1 MQTIALAL
9 KHWPSKIT
17 ESLLNREAVKKKHCK
32 QPPTPLE
39 TASFWTPPPLGIS
52 VALQRGGR
60 GEDIFW
66 NYSFYELYMTQQA
79 KYLQLSTSFFF
90 FIFISHV
97 TLSVMTRFT
106 YLLFSKYGKVS
117 WILSLT
123 LSWVILDENSITD
136 LVLRFRMSLKEVC
149 SSLVFIRVTVLEKEL
164 HLNLFALAPAPGW
177 VIIQWLAVSSNVEGN
192 VFSLKENNKIRVY
205 IHAVLIDF
213 AS

>member
-1 MQTIALAL
+1 MQTVTLAL

-17 ESLLNREAVKKKHCK
+17 ESLLNREAVKKSTVSNL
-32 QPPTPLE
+32 PPPWKLPPFGLPLPLE
-39 TASFWTPPPLGIS
+39 FPMPSM
-52 VALQRGGR
+52 GG
-60 GEDIFW
+60 GGKDIFW

-79 KYLQLSTSFFF
+79 KYLQLNT
-90 FIFISHV
+90 FISHV
-97 TLSVMTRFT
+97 TLSVMSRFT

-136 LVLRFRMSLKEVC
+136 LVLRFRMSLNEVC

-177 VIIQWLAVSSNVEGN
+177 VIIQWLAFSSNVEGN

-205 IHAVLIDF
+205 IHALIDF

>member
-1 MQTIALAL
+1 MLWNTDL
-9 KHWPSKIT
+9 PGSKIT
-17 ESLLNREAVKKKHCK
+17 ESLLNREAVKKEYCK

-52 VALQRGGR
+52 IALQWGG
-60 GEDIFW
+60 GGGYFW
-66 NYSFYELYMTQQA
+66 NYSFCELYMTQQE
-79 KYLQLSTSFFF
+79 KYLQLSTIAFF

-106 YLLFSKYGKVS
+106 YLLFSKYEKVS

-136 LVLRFRMSLKEVC
+136 LVLRFRMSLNEVC

-177 VIIQWLAVSSNVEGN
+177 VIIQ
-192 VFSLKENNKIRVY
+192 
-205 IHAVLIDF
+205 
-213 AS
+213 

>member
-1 MQTIALAL
+1 MQTITLAL

-39 TASFWTPPPLGIS
+39 TVSFWTPPPLGIS
-52 VALQRGGR
+52 VALHGGE
-60 GEDIFW
+60 GDGYFLTLFILWVIHDSTSKMFTIKY
-66 NYSFYELYMTQQA
+66 YSFF
-79 KYLQLSTSFFF
+79 S
-90 FIFISHV
+90 IFISHIV

-106 YLLFSKYGKVS
+106 YLLFSKYGKVA

-136 LVLRFRMSLKEVC
+136 LVLRFRMSLNEVC

-192 VFSLKENNKIRVY
+192 VSSLKENNKIRVY
-205 IHAVLIDF
+205 IHALIDF

>member
-1 MQTIALAL
+1 MQTITLAL
-9 KHWPSKIT
+9 KHWPSKII

-39 TASFWTPPPLGIS
+39 TVTFWTPPPLGIPLPS
-52 VALQRGGR
+52 MGG
-60 GEDIFW
+60 GGVMDIFW

-79 KYLQLSTSFFF
+79 KCLQLSTIVFFF
-90 FIFISHV
+90 SIFISHV

-117 WILSLT
+117 WILSRT

-136 LVLRFRMSLKEVC
+136 LVLRFRMSLNEVC

-177 VIIQWLAVSSNVEGN
+177 VIIEWLAVSSNVEGN

-205 IHAVLIDF
+205 IHALIDF